1 MAAMKAAIL
10 FAGVLLSAACAVTG
24 GPIARGAAT
33 PLPLTAAAIAPREAE
48 LRIDI
53 VELTCHSCAGQVAL
67 GTSRIPGVRHVSA
80 EMLEHILVVRYD
92 PTQLTEPA
100 LIAAID
106 KVVDALAD

>member
-10 FAGVLLSAACAVTG
+10 FAGVLLCASCASYG
-24 GPIARGAAT
+24 GPVSRGAAT
-33 PLPLTAAAIAPREAE
+33 PLPLAASAIAPHEAE

-80 EMLEHILVVRYD
+80 EMLDHILVVRYD

>member
-10 FAGVLLSAACAVTG
+10 LVLVLASACGAPAAGAV
-24 GPIARGAAT
+24 RT
-33 PLPLTAAAIAPREAE
+33 PPPPAPLAAIAPQATE

-67 GTSRIPGVRHVSA
+67 GTSRIPGVLNVSA
-80 EMLEHILVVRYD
+80 EMLEHILIVRYD
-92 PTQLTEPA
+92 PTRLTETA

-106 KVVDALAD
+106 KVVDSVVE